1 MMSEDFVRKQRKMFE
16 FEGISSIIRG
26 RKVFGIVHQFRDA
39 EETVYILSLIHIL
52 IFSSYTYNIINN
64 KLIPL

>member
-1 MMSEDFVRKQRKMFE
+1 MMREDFVRKQRKMFE

-39 EETVYILSLIHIL
+39 EETVYI
-52 IFSSYTYNIINN
+52 Y
-64 KLIPL
+64 KLQ